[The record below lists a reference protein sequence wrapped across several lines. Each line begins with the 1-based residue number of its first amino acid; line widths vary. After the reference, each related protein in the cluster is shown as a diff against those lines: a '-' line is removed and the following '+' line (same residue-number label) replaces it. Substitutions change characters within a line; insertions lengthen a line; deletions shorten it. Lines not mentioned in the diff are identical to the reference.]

1 MTEKTS
7 TATSAVAHPGATP
20 DDVAEALAGADG
32 RMGGLARD
40 VVWFAEI
47 ASTNDVAA
55 RLADAGAVE
64 GTLVGADAQTRGR
77 GRHGHSWVSPP
88 GAGLYV
94 SVILRPTA
102 AVVPLLT
109 LAAGIAV
116 TDGIAAASGLRTG
129 LKWPNDVLALET
141 AGRPP
146 QRKLAGILAE
156 AGVGRGGVQHVIV
169 GIGINVGLATYPP
182 EIATR
187 ATSLEREL
195 GRRVDRGLLLAE
207 CVSALWSRYQELHMG
222 GGARIL
228 DAWRRGA
235 QATLGRTVE
244 WEAGDRTQRGVAVDV
259 DVSGALVVR
268 TSEGIAHVSAGEIRW
283 IG

>member
-1 MTEKTS
+1 MD
-7 TATSAVAHPGATP
+7 PGPTP
-20 DDVAEALAGADG
+20 DDVAEALAGAESRTGD
-32 RMGGLARD
+32 LAKH

-47 ASTNDVAA
+47 PSTNDIAA

-94 SVILRPTA
+94 SLILRPTA
-102 AVVPLLT
+102 AAVPLLT

-116 TDGIAAASGLRTG
+116 ADGIAAASGLRTA
-129 LKWPNDVLALET
+129 LKWPNDVLALEGG
-141 AGRPP
+141 GRPP
-146 QRKLAGILAE
+146 RRKLAGILAE
-156 AGVGRGGVQHVIV
+156 AGVGRGGVQHVVV
-169 GIGINVGLATYPP
+169 GIGINVGLATYPS
-182 EIATR
+182 EVAIR
-187 ATSLEREL
+187 ATSIELEL

-207 CVSALWSRYQELHMG
+207 CLSAFWSRYQTLPLA
-222 GGARIL
+222 GGAAML

-244 WEAGDRTQRGVAVDV
+244 WEAGDRTQRGRAVDV
-259 DVSGALVVR
+259 DASGALVVR
-268 TSEGIAHVSAGEIRW
+268 TMDGIARVTAGEVRW
-283 IG
+283 GG

>member
-1 MTEKTS
+1 MTEKAS
-7 TATSAVAHPGATP
+7 IAMSAVVHPGATP
-20 DDVAEALAGADG
+20 DDVAEALAGAEG
-32 RMGGLARD
+32 RLGGLAKD
-40 VVWFAEI
+40 IVWFAET

-77 GRHGHSWVSPP
+77 GRHGHSWASPP

-94 SVILRPTA
+94 SLILRPTA
-102 AVVPLLT
+102 AAVPLLT
-109 LAAGIAV
+109 LAAGIAI
-116 TDGIAAASGLRTG
+116 TDGIVAASGLRTV

-141 AGRPP
+141 AGRLP

-156 AGVGRGGVQHVIV
+156 AGVSRGGVQHVIV
-169 GIGINVGLATYPP
+169 GVGINVGLATYPP
-182 EIATR
+182 AVAAR

-195 GRRVDRGLLLAE
+195 GRGVDRGLLLAE
-207 CVSALWSRYQELHMG
+207 CVSAFWNRYQELHVA
-222 GGARIL
+222 GGAGIL

-244 WEAGDRTQRGVAVDV
+244 WEAGGRTQRGVAVDV

-268 TSEGIAHVSAGEIRW
+268 TVERIARVTAGEVRW